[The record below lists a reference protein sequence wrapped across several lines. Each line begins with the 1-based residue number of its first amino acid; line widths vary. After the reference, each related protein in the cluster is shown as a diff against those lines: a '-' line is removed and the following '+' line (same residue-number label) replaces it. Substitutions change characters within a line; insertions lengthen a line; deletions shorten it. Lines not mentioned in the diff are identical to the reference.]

1 MKICKATDNWQT
13 FEKFQYKPMFINGD
27 KLPYCPIC
35 GMSPYDE
42 DYEELHTTLNE
53 VENER

>member
-1 MKICKATDNWQT
+1 MIICKETDIWQT
-13 FEKFQYKPMFINGD
+13 FDKFQYKPALWSGD

-42 DYEELHTTLNE
+42 DYEELHTIIE